1 MSATRGSALGA
12 DDEADE
18 SEAVDGTTLADA
30 GGDDR
35 DGRATFYHVP
45 LLRLA
50 MSEIDMRIFAQ
61 NAGVNITFAPGSVIF
76 NQDDPGNCMYVVQ
89 SGVIEMLIEDKVVEV
104 CSANEA
110 IGFMSVIDQSPRPA
124 TARAKESVQ
133 LSVIDQRTFKFM
145 VDEVPNFTMY
155 VMGAMA
161 RCIRGMSRAI

>member
-1 MSATRGSALGA
+1 MMKRTNPKLLTARRALML
-12 DDEADE
+12 
-18 SEAVDGTTLADA
+18 AVTCAAA
-30 GGDDR
+30 GPHSI
-35 DGRATFYHVP
+35 TYP

-89 SGVIEMLIEDKVVEV
+89 SGVIEMLIGDKVVEV

-110 IGFMSVIDQSPRPA
+110 IGFMSVIDQSPRSA

-145 VDEVPNFTMY
+145 VDEVPNFAMY
-155 VMGAMA
+155 VMSAMA
-161 RCIRGMSRAI
+161 RRIRGMSRAI